1 MIRAVSHHPRARG
14 QAVAAL
20 FVLALGVAVSLVV
33 QTGEAAAEA
42 PLPAG
47 RTPSA
52 IATMICKPKARQE
65 IASVLGEFAS
75 VSHPSWVRHLYS
87 CQYKYATGSMVLSVK
102 ELSSWAQTKSY
113 FRMLAKQ
120 MGDSETINGLGQAAI
135 KTTDGSVIVRKDWK
149 VLLVYSAGLP
159 AQFGQPPTS
168 SDAAAQAVAD
178 VILGCWDG
186 D

>member
-1 MIRAVSHHPRARG
+1 
-14 QAVAAL
+14 
-20 FVLALGVAVSLVV
+20 
-33 QTGEAAAEA
+33 
-42 PLPAG
+42 
-47 RTPSA
+47 
-52 IATMICKPKARQE
+52 MICKPKARQE

-75 VSHPSWVRHLYS
+75 VSRPSWVNHLYS
-87 CQYKYATGSMVLSVK
+87 CQYTYPTGSMVLSVK

-113 FRMLAKQ
+113 FRTLGRQ
-120 MGDSETINGLGQAAI
+120 MGVSQSINGLGQAAV
-135 KTTDGSVIVRKDWK
+135 KTRDGSIVVRKDWK
-149 VLLVYSAGLP
+149 ILLVNSAGLP

>member
-1 MIRAVSHHPRARG
+1 MIRPV
-14 QAVAAL
+14 L
-20 FVLALGVAVSLVV
+20 FTLSLVV
-33 QTGEAAAEA
+33 TICFALPAGEVAAEA
-42 PLPAG
+42 PLPAS

-75 VSHPSWVRHLYS
+75 VSHPSWVNHLYS

-102 ELSSWAQTKSY
+102 ELSSWAQTRRY
-113 FRMLAKQ
+113 FQTLAKQ

-135 KTTDGSVIVRKDWK
+135 KTRNGSIIVRKDWK
-149 VLLVYSAGLP
+149 VLLVNSTGLP

-168 SDAAAQAVAD
+168 SDAVAQAVAD
-178 VILGCWDG
+178 VILGCWNG